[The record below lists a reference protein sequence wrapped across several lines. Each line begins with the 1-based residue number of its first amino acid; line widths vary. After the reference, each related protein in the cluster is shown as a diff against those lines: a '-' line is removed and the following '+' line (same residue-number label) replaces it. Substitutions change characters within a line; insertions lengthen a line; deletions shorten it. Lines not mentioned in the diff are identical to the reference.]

1 VKLITDI
8 DYSSTRHPPLWI
20 MENVFF
26 SHMTEKKIQLQ
37 ILYIVDYVAYDE
49 AKNKFK

>member
-1 VKLITDI
+1 
-8 DYSSTRHPPLWI
+8 
-20 MENVFF
+20 MEDAFF
-26 SHMTEKKIQLQ
+26 PHMTQKKIQLQ